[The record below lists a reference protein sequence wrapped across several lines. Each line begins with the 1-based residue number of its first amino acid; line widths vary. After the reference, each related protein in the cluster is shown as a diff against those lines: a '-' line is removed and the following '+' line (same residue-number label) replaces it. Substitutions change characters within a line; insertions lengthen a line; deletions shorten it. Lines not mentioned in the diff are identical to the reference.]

1 MSTQTVIREGVS
13 VEKFVEESTATDST
27 FSHSWRCRLT
37 IESEYDFPVA
47 VRIIDTL
54 PHGHSAPNVAIP
66 SNESGHGLEIEAG
79 SVSVSRFIEPGESVE
94 TTYVLLTDR
103 LTEETL
109 VGAPT
114 IERVQP
120 VDPATVEEVVGAP
133 SWQGTNGATAAS
145 PEQTVSV
152 ESVRGGAAVEGLAPT
167 NGHDEPAKN
176 HGVDQGPSVEGSP
189 SRMAISERVASAS
202 DVLVPRSSE
211 TAPVVSVVLPTMD
224 EEQGVGECI
233 DRATRALAEVGYTA
247 EIIVSDSS
255 QDRTPDIAAERG
267 AHVVTPDQKGYG
279 YAYRYAFERARGDYI
294 VMGDADTTYDFG
306 ELPALFQ
313 RMQASDADMVM
324 GSRLAGEIRP
334 GAMPPLHQYVG
345 NPLLTKF
352 LNVFYDAGV
361 TDAHSGFRVIKRDS
375 LERLDLQSDGME
387 FASEMIMQAGERG
400 FSIEEVPITYH
411 ERVGEATLDSFRD
424 GWRHVRFMLVNAPD
438 YLFTTPAI
446 VFAVLG
452 LVTMACSLLGVRLNG
467 VQFGTYTM
475 IAGSLFT
482 ILAFNIGSLALFSSI
497 AGNPI
502 REPRDPITR
511 IINRRFQLE
520 HAATI
525 GLGLFAVGAVYA
537 VYLVA
542 GWVDSGFSE
551 LPLVP
556 ANLLAFTV
564 IMLGV
569 QTVFYAFFF
578 SMLGTETSRARSGA

>member
-1 MSTQTVIREGVS
+1 MSTQTVIREGVT
-13 VEKFVEESTATDST
+13 VEKSVEESVTADSS
-27 FSHSWRCRLT
+27 FAHAWRLSLS
-37 IESEYDFPVA
+37 IDSEYDFPVA
-47 VRIIDTL
+47 VRVSDTL
-54 PHGHSAPNVAIP
+54 PQGHSAPNVAIP
-66 SNESGHGLEIEAG
+66 STESGHGLEIGANT
-79 SVSVSRFIEPGESVE
+79 VSISRFIEPGESVE
-94 TTYVLLTDR
+94 ATYVLLTDN
-103 LTEETL
+103 LTEEAF

-114 IERVQP
+114 IERIQP
-120 VDPATVEEVVGAP
+120 IDPATVEEVIGPP
-133 SWQGTNGATAAS
+133 SWEGTNGATVA
-145 PEQTVSV
+145 PERTVVADSQQGSV
-152 ESVRGGAAVEGLAPT
+152 IEDVAPT
-167 NGHDEPAKN
+167 SGYDDPAADQP
-176 HGVDQGPSVEGSP
+176 VDQGPNVNGPP
-189 SRMAISERVASAS
+189 SRMEVSERVASAS
-202 DVLVPRSSE
+202 DVLVPRTSE
-211 TAPVVSVVLPTMD
+211 TPPVVSVVMPTMN
-224 EEQGVGECI
+224 EEQGIGKCI
-233 DRATRALAEVGYTA
+233 DRAIHALEEIGYAA

-255 QDRTPDIAAERG
+255 TDRTPDIAAKRG
-267 AHVVTPDQKGYG
+267 AHVVTPNQNGYG
-279 YAYRYAFERARGDYI
+279 YAYRYAFDRARGDYI

-306 ELPALFQ
+306 DMSALFQ
-313 RMQASDADMVM
+313 RMQATNADMVM
-324 GSRLAGEIRP
+324 GSRLAGEIKP
-334 GAMPPLHQYVG
+334 GAMPPLHKYVG

-361 TDAHSGFRVIKRDS
+361 SDAHSGFRVIRRDA
-375 LERLDLQSDGME
+375 LDRLDLHSDGME

-400 FSIEEVPITYH
+400 LTIEEVPITYH
-411 ERVGEATLDSFRD
+411 QRVGEATLDSFRD

-446 VFAVLG
+446 VFALLG
-452 LVTMACSLLGVRLNG
+452 LMTMVCSLLGVRLNG

-511 IINRRFQLE
+511 MINRRFQLE

-525 GLGLFAVGAVYA
+525 GLGLFSLGAVYA
-537 VYLVA
+537 AYLIA
-542 GWVDSGFSE
+542 EWVDSGFSE

-578 SMLGTETSRARSGA
+578 SMLGAEANRARDGA